1 MMQADQ
7 AMPGSMFHH
16 PSAMMLLTQLQQ
28 LEHRLVAKFEEKLAE
43 SMEMM
48 RAATTSL
55 PPPPALERQQA
66 MGPDDDDAMTEVLT
80 QELPAYDDDHDEEE
94 KTSPN
99 QNGEEEYKRCDVE
112 PPRPKRQ
119 RFQTSHF
126 MFNAE

>member
-1 MMQADQ
+1 
-7 AMPGSMFHH
+7 MPGSMFHH

-28 LEHRLVAKFEEKLAE
+28 LEHRLVAKLEE
-43 SMEMM
+43 SVEMM
-48 RAATTSL
+48 RAASTSSTSL

-66 MGPDDDDAMTEVLT
+66 MCSEDDDAMTEVLT
-80 QELPAYDDDHDEEE
+80 QELPAYDDDNAHDEEE
-94 KTSPN
+94 KCPN

-112 PPRPKRQ
+112 LPRPKRQ

>member
-1 MMQADQ
+1 MQADQ
-7 AMPGSMFHH
+7 GMPGTMFHH

-28 LEHRLVAKFEEKLAE
+28 LEHRLVAKLEEFV
-43 SMEMM
+43 EMM
-48 RAATTSL
+48 RAASTSL

-66 MGPDDDDAMTEVLT
+66 MCSEDDDAMTEVLT

-112 PPRPKRQ
+112 LPRPKRQ

-126 MFNAE
+126 MFHAE